1 MGTGIVPPF
10 RTFVQS
16 EAQFSSG
23 CTEVTKGGTMSVDL
37 NMSGLGSWLP
47 ELLREKSQ
55 DRYNEMTGK
64 TPALGRCLET
74 FNTGD
79 GY

>member
-1 MGTGIVPPF
+1 
-10 RTFVQS
+10 
-16 EAQFSSG
+16 
-23 CTEVTKGGTMSVDL
+23 MSVDL
-37 NMSGLGSWLP
+37 NMSVLGSWLP

>member
-1 MGTGIVPPF
+1 
-10 RTFVQS
+10 
-16 EAQFSSG
+16 
-23 CTEVTKGGTMSVDL
+23 MSVDL

-74 FNTGD
+74 FNTED